1 MLKLQTEKDSQCSG
15 YEPPAR
21 SESVGER
28 SKIWIC
34 RALAVF
40 IPEVSSKI
48 TLPAITV
55 HYIMYDMLVSISI
68 AVLLSYFQVRTKEL
82 LFKENVK

>member
-28 SKIWIC
+28 SKIWIY

-55 HYIMYDMLVSISI
+55 RYIMYDMLVSISI
-68 AVLLSYFQVRTKEL
+68 AVPSYFQVRTKEL

>member
-28 SKIWIC
+28 SKIRIY

-40 IPEVSSKI
+40 I

-68 AVLLSYFQVRTKEL
+68 AVLLSYFQVFRTKEL
-82 LFKENVK
+82 LFQENVK